1 MIEDAEYIRRALDS
15 LRPNVPPAE
24 WEAYEAIALLRL
36 QGYSLEEIAII
47 KGASK
52 STIGRKLKNIKEF

>member
-15 LRPNVPPAE
+15 LKPNVPPAE

-36 QGYSLEEIAII
+36 EGFSLEEIALI
-47 KGASK
+47 KNLSK
-52 STIGRKLKNIKEF
+52 STVRRRLKNLKKN